1 MAVIKE
7 WEGKFQ
13 KGVTEEVIRQY
24 EQSLSPGS
32 FAELVL
38 HISGPDWVS
47 VRQRMADKI
56 EQGLKNDGYT
66 PWPDNKRM
74 TFCSLINP
82 TITIRWTVK
91 GGEYHTEYRGDDFR
105 TGVAP
110 VVVPTFV
117 VWIVVGILA
126 AFFAAFMINYFK
138 LRARDKTGGIIGTPS
153 SSSLI
158 SALGVAAIAGYFVYL
173 YWLQKMRKRE

>member
-13 KGVTEEVIRQY
+13 KGVTEEAIKQY
-24 EQSLSPGS
+24 EQSLPSGS

-38 HISGPDWVS
+38 HINGPDWVS
-47 VRQRMADKI
+47 VRQKMADKI

-91 GGEYHTEYRGDDFR
+91 GGEHHTEYRGGDFR
-105 TGVAP
+105 TGVTSVGPA
-110 VVVPTFV
+110 FV
-117 VWIVVGILA
+117 VWIVIGVLA
-126 AFFAAFMINYFK
+126 AFFAAFMINYFRLK
-138 LRARDKTGGIIGTPS
+138 ARDKTGGIIGAPS
-153 SSSLI
+153 SSPLVST
-158 SALGVAAIAGYFVYL
+158 LGIAAIAGFFVYL
-173 YWLQKMRKRE
+173 YWLQKARKRE